1 MTAKTLALAFAFA
14 LSAVAGAQ
22 SWSRSYDAGL
32 AAARAG
38 KWAAARESFQ
48 QAAAGRPDDRSAPT
62 VLPGPATERK
72 LWRDGA
78 PYSPNFLAAYSL
90 YRQALVTADAM
101 EASQMLRTA
110 AGEFETLVAKDQS
123 SAEAFFFLDII
134 YTKLGDATKR
144 QIAADRMTKLGRK
157 ADFKVDDEIVAP
169 EELAALQARTTGTAA
184 VTTIPT
190 PTSPGTAPVVLPGNL
205 NPGTGMV
212 AATGA
217 VIPLPE
223 KFALVVG
230 QSQSRVPGG
239 MVPFAANDATRVRD
253 TLVNFAGYP
262 ADNVVLLQNATAA
275 DVKAAAT
282 ALSSRVGENTT
293 VTIFYAGAGVNLG
306 GKDYLAGV
314 DTESTSDT
322 ASMLGKSEL
331 FAPFV
336 QHGARVFAF
345 FEANRPTDANGAFF
359 GSETPTIGSI
369 SEVQATPAG
378 NQVGASYQNNQQVGL
393 FVAAFTQVLTE
404 LRANRV
410 PIYNFTWLVADAM
423 RRGSSGLTGGGGSQ
437 VCILPKLRG
446 LAADSKF

>member
-1 MTAKTLALAFAFA
+1 MTAKTLAFAFAFA

-32 AAARAG
+32 ASARAG

-48 QAAAGRPDDRSAPT
+48 QAAAVRPDDRSAPT

-101 EASQMLRTA
+101 EASGMLRTA

-123 SAEAFFFLDII
+123 SAEAFFFLDVI

-144 QIAADRMTKLGRK
+144 QTAADRMTKLGRK
-157 ADFKVDDEIVAP
+157 VDFKIDDEIVAP
-169 EELAALQARTTGTAA
+169 EELASLQTRTVGTAG
-184 VTTIPT
+184 VTTLPA
-190 PTSPGTAPVVLPGNL
+190 PTSPGTAPVVLPGNIS
-205 NPGTGMV
+205 PGTGTV
-212 AATGA
+212 AANGV
-217 VIPLPE
+217 VIPVPE
-223 KFALVVG
+223 KFALIVG
-230 QSQSRVPGG
+230 QGQSRVSGG
-239 MVPFAANDATRVRD
+239 MVPFAATDALRVRD
-253 TLVNFAGYP
+253 ALVNFAGYP
-262 ADNVVLLQNATAA
+262 ADNVVMLQNSTASEIKTAA
-275 DVKAAAT
+275 AALAT
-282 ALSSRVGENTT
+282 RVGENAA

-322 ASMLGKSEL
+322 ASMLGKTEL
-331 FAPFV
+331 FLPFV
-336 QHGARVFAF
+336 QRGARVFAF
-345 FEANRPTDANGAFF
+345 FEANRPMDTNRTFF
-359 GSETPTIGSI
+359 GSELPTIGSI

-378 NQVGASYQNNQQVGL
+378 SLVGASYQNNQQVGL
-393 FVAAFTQVLTE
+393 FAAAFTQVLTE
-404 LRANRV
+404 LRVNRL

-423 RRGSSGLTGGGGSQ
+423 RRGSSGLSGGGGSQ

-446 LAADSKF
+446 LAADAKF

>member
-38 KWAAARESFQ
+38 KWAVARESFQ
-48 QAAAGRPDDRSAPT
+48 QAAAVRPDDRSAPT

-72 LWRDGA
+72 LWREGA

-110 AGEFETLVAKDQS
+110 AGELETLVAKDQS

-144 QIAADRMTKLGRK
+144 QTAADRMAKLGRK
-157 ADFKVDDEIVAP
+157 VDFKVDDEVVAP

-212 AATGA
+212 APNGA
-217 VIPLPE
+217 VIPLAE

-239 MVPFAANDATRVRD
+239 MVPFASNDAIRVRD
-253 TLVNFAGYP
+253 ALVNFAGYP
-262 ADNVVLLQNATAA
+262 SDNVVMIQNATAA
-275 DVKAAAT
+275 DVKAAA
-282 ALSSRVGENTT
+282 ASLSSRVGENST

-336 QHGARVFAF
+336 QRGARIFAF
-345 FEANRPTDANGAFF
+345 FEASRPIDANGQFF
-359 GSETPTIGSI
+359 GSETSPMGSI
-369 SEVQATPAG
+369 SQVQATAAG
-378 NQVGASYQNNQQVGL
+378 GNVGAVYRNNEQVGL
-393 FVAAFTQVLTE
+393 FAAAFTQVLSD
-404 LRANRV
+404 LRSNRL
-410 PIYNFTWLVADAM
+410 PIFDFTWQVVYAM
-423 RRGSSGLTGGGGSQ
+423 RRGSSGTTGGGGTQ
-437 VCILPKLRG
+437 VCILPKLTN